1 MDRVF
6 APATWSPRVCVRR
19 RRRREIGSER
29 APHGRRRLRLGKLRG
44 PRAREGVVIAR
55 RLRASV
61 VVVTVA
67 FATSRAAAQAPP
79 ERTLPAQLSAPTRA
93 TLAAVI
99 DSARVAGLPV
109 DPLYSKVREGV
120 FRSADEGRVIA
131 AVQRLRHDLA
141 DARSALGDSVRPE
154 EITAGANALRAGI
167 RPADLSRLRDA
178 RGRKPDHPLTVALVV
193 LADLATRGVPPAM
206 AAASV
211 NELVARN
218 VSDGSL
224 MSFRQNVER

>member
-1 MDRVF
+1 MI
-6 APATWSPRVCVRR
+6 PQ
-19 RRRREIGSER
+19 
-29 APHGRRRLRLGKLRG
+29 
-44 PRAREGVVIAR
+44 

-61 VVVTVA
+61 IVVTLA
-67 FATSRAAAQAPP
+67 LAASHASAQAPP
-79 ERTLPAQLSAPTRA
+79 DRTLPAQLSEPTRA
-93 TLAAVI
+93 TLTALI

-141 DARSALGDSVRPE
+141 NARSALGDSVSAE
-154 EITAGANALRAGI
+154 EIAAGANALRAGI
-167 RPADLSRLRDA
+167 RPAELSRLSDA
-178 RGRKPDHPLTVALVV
+178 RGRRADRHPLTVALVV
-193 LADLATRGVPPAM
+193 LADLATRGVPPTL

-224 MSFRQNVER
+224 LSFRQNVERDLIGGRSAASALDARTRSMIEDAERRRP

>member
-1 MDRVF
+1 
-6 APATWSPRVCVRR
+6 
-19 RRRREIGSER
+19 
-29 APHGRRRLRLGKLRG
+29 
-44 PRAREGVVIAR
+44 VIAR
-55 RLRASV
+55 RFRASI
-61 VVVTVA
+61 VVVTLA

-79 ERTLPAQLSAPTRA
+79 DRTLPAPLSAPTRA
-93 TLAAVI
+93 TLLGLI

-131 AVQRLRHDLA
+131 AVQRLRHDLT
-141 DARSALGDSVRPE
+141 DARSALGDSVGEE
-154 EITAGANALRAGI
+154 EIAAGANALRAGI
-167 RPADLSRLRDA
+167 RPAELSRLSDA
-178 RGRKPDHPLTVALVV
+178 RGRTDRHPLTVALVV
-193 LADLATRGVPPAM
+193 LADLATRGVPPTL

-224 MSFRQNVER
+224 LSFRQNVERDMVSGRSAASALDARTRSMIEDAERRRP

>member
-1 MDRVF
+1 MRV
-6 APATWSPRVCVRR
+6 
-19 RRRREIGSER
+19 IGS
-29 APHGRRRLRLGKLRG
+29 
-44 PRAREGVVIAR
+44 
-55 RLRASV
+55 
-61 VVVTVA
+61 A
-67 FATSRAAAQAPP
+67 FAKGILAVAIVAASASAQ
-79 ERTLPAQLSAPTRA
+79 EMDRTLPSQLSAPTRA
-93 TLAAVI
+93 TLERLI

-120 FRSADEGRVIA
+120 FRSAGEPRLIA
-131 AVQRLRHDLA
+131 AVQRLGRDLG
-141 DARSALGDSVRPE
+141 DARSALGDSASGE

-167 RPADLSRLRDA
+167 RQADLSRLRET
-178 RGRKPDHPLTVALVV
+178 RGRKADHPLTVALVV

-224 MSFRQNVER
+224 LSFRQNVERDLVGGRSPASALDARTRSMIDDAERRRP

>member
-1 MDRVF
+1 
-6 APATWSPRVCVRR
+6 
-19 RRRREIGSER
+19 
-29 APHGRRRLRLGKLRG
+29 
-44 PRAREGVVIAR
+44 VIPQ

-61 VVVTVA
+61 IVVTLA
-67 FATSRAAAQAPP
+67 LAASHAPAQAPP
-79 ERTLPAQLSAPTRA
+79 DRTLPAQLSEPTRA
-93 TLAAVI
+93 TLAALI

-141 DARSALGDSVRPE
+141 NARSALGDSVGAE
-154 EITAGANALRAGI
+154 EIAAGANALRAGI
-167 RPADLSRLRDA
+167 RPAELSRLSDA
-178 RGRKPDHPLTVALVV
+178 RGRRADRHPLTVALVV
-193 LADLATRGVPPAM
+193 LADLATRGVPPTL

-224 MSFRQNVER
+224 LSFRQNVERDLIGGRSAASALDARTRSMIEDAERRRP